1 MNEEMYIGFESY
13 LANEMPADEK
23 ILFEEKLQNDAK
35 FKQQFNLYKGTT
47 QLLSH
52 KFSSETI
59 NFKKNLEA
67 ISKEHFSETNKNKT
81 KVIAFKPWYYA
92 VAACLVIGLGIFTF
106 TKKDPKYSDYSQY
119 ETAQFTERGDNDTN
133 LKEAQDF
140 FNAKQYQKA
149 VVSFEKLQHINNP
162 ELLYFYSISL
172 IETNNYTKAETI
184 LNNLKNGTS
193 VYKDK
198 AIWCLGLSNLKQK
211 KLDEC
216 KTYLK
221 QIPAD
226 AEDFDKAQKLLK
238 DLD

>member
-13 LANEMPADEK
+13 LANEMPPNEK

-35 FKQQFNLYKGTT
+35 LKEQFNLYKETT

-52 KFSSETI
+52 KFSSETSD
-59 NFKKNLEA
+59 FKKNLKV
-67 ISKEHFSETNKNKT
+67 ISKRNFSETSKSKS
-81 KVIAFKPWYYA
+81 KVIAFKPWLYA

-106 TKKDPKYSDYSQY
+106 TKNDPSYSDYNQY
-119 ETAQFTERGDNDTN
+119 ETAQFVERGDNDTN

-140 FNAKQYQKA
+140 FNTKQYQKA
-149 VVSFEKLQHINNP
+149 VTSFEKLQHPNSP
-162 ELLYFYSISL
+162 ELQYFYAIAL
-172 IETNNYTKAETI
+172 IETNNYAKAETT
-184 LNNLKNGTS
+184 LNTLKNGVS

-198 AIWCLGLSNLKQK
+198 AIWCLALSNLKQK
-211 KLDEC
+211 KIDEC
-216 KTYLK
+216 KAYLK
-221 QIPAD
+221 QIPID

>member
-1 MNEEMYIGFESY
+1 MNEELYIGFESY
-13 LANEMPADEK
+13 LANEMPTDEK
-23 ILFEEKLQNDAK
+23 ILFEEKLHNDAK

-52 KFSSETI
+52 KFSAETI

-67 ISKEHFSETNKNKT
+67 ISKGHFTETIKNKS
-81 KVIAFKPWYYA
+81 KVIAFKPWFYA

-106 TKKDPKYSDYSQY
+106 TKNDPKYSEYNQY
-119 ETAQFTERGDNDTN
+119 ETAQFVERGDNDTN

-140 FNAKQYQKA
+140 FNEKQYQNA
-149 VVSFEKLQHINNP
+149 ITSFEKLQHINNP

-184 LNNLKNGTS
+184 LSSLKNGTS

-198 AIWCLGLSNLKQK
+198 ATWYLALSNLKQK
-211 KLDEC
+211 KFDEC
-216 KTYLK
+216 KAYLK
-221 QIPAD
+221 QIPVD
-226 AEDFDKAQKLLK
+226 AEDYTKAQKLLK

>member
-23 ILFEEKLQNDAK
+23 ILFEKKLQNDAK
-35 FKQQFNLYKGTT
+35 FKEQFQLYKGTT
-47 QLLSH
+47 QLLLH

-67 ISKEHFSETNKNKT
+67 ISKENFSETNKSKS
-81 KVIAFKPWYYA
+81 KIIAFKPWYYA
-92 VAACLVIGLGIFTF
+92 VAACFVIGLGIFTF
-106 TKKDPKYSDYSQY
+106 TKNNPTFGDYNQY

-133 LKEAQDF
+133 LKAAQDF
-140 FNAKQYQKA
+140 FNEKQYQKA
-149 VVSFEKLQHINNP
+149 VVSFEKLEHLNNP
-162 ELLYFYSISL
+162 ELLYFYSIAL
-172 IETNNYTKAETI
+172 IETNNYSKAETI
-184 LNNLKNGTS
+184 LNALKNGVS

-198 AIWCLGLSNLKQK
+198 ATWYLALSNLKQK
-211 KLDEC
+211 KFDEC
-216 KTYLK
+216 KTYLN

>member
-13 LANEMPADEK
+13 LTNEMLADEK

-35 FKQQFNLYKGTT
+35 FKEQLNLYKETT

-52 KFSSETI
+52 KFSIETAE
-59 NFKKNLEA
+59 FKKNLKS
-67 ISKEHFSETNKNKT
+67 ISKENFSETNKNKS

-106 TKKDPKYSDYSQY
+106 TKNDPQYSDYNQY
-119 ETAQFTERGDNDTN
+119 ETAQFVERGDNDIN

-140 FNAKQYQKA
+140 FNEKQYQKV
-149 VVSFEKLQHINNP
+149 VVSFEKLQHLNNP

-172 IETNNYTKAETI
+172 IETSNYTKAEST
-184 LNNLKNGTS
+184 LNILKNGTS

-198 AIWCLGLSNLKQK
+198 ATWYLALSNLKQK

-216 KTYLK
+216 QAYLK

-226 AEDFDKAQKLLK
+226 AEDFNKAQKLLK
-238 DLD
+238 DLN